1 MQNCEFDL
9 INAELRA
16 NWVEVSLQLRN
27 GGNTINIF
35 NVYAPHGIQDKLIL
49 WQEFRRISV
58 LLDSSPTIF
67 IGDFNEVRFQRER
80 SNCNSRPREM
90 REFNKWIDDS
100 NLVEFPL
107 ENANFTWIGPNGK
120 RSRLDRAFANS
131 VWPNLADWNLKVLPR
146 KNSDHIGILLRARK
160 QNWGPKPFRVF
171 NVWLRNPS
179 LKKELEN
186 FFSEP
191 ASLPNLNLHQIL
203 RNVKHVIKTWN
214 LSVNGNIFHKISE
227 LEEKVA
233 KLEEDNGPRND
244 LAILKMS
251 LEELCLTRDSMLK
264 QKAIVDWLKEG
275 DRNTKFFHQV
285 IQKRRARNS
294 IKKLICNGRLSYDPL
309 EIKQEI
315 RRHFKQ
321 VFSKRAKFDIFS
333 IKGLISQKIS
343 RLEVDSLE
351 RPVVIEELELALNQ
365 SGLDKAPGPD
375 GLNAGTLKSLCR
387 YLKDDL
393 LAFVINFMASGEL
406 PSGMN
411 SSFISLIPKVEFPL
425 GPLDARFQVVEEDVA
440 AALQV
445 AEEEVEGMGEWLVQD
460 LGSQSM
466 GAQN

>member
-1 MQNCEFDL
+1 
-9 INAELRA
+9 
-16 NWVEVSLQLRN
+16 
-27 GGNTINIF
+27 
-35 NVYAPHGIQDKLIL
+35 
-49 WQEFRRISV
+49 
-58 LLDSSPTIF
+58 
-67 IGDFNEVRFQRER
+67 
-80 SNCNSRPREM
+80 M
-90 REFNKWIDDS
+90 REFNKWIEDS
-100 NLVEFPL
+100 NLVEVPL

-146 KNSDHIGILLRARK
+146 KNSDHRGILLRARK

-179 LKKELEN
+179 LKKEIEK

-191 ASLPNLNLHQIL
+191 ASLSNLNFHQIL
-203 RNVKHVIKTWN
+203 RNVKHLIKAWN

-233 KLEEDNGPRND
+233 KLEEDNGPIND

-264 QKAIVDWLKEG
+264 QQARIDWLKEG
-275 DRNTKFFHQV
+275 DRNTKKIHQV

-294 IKKLICNGRLSYDPL
+294 IKKLLCNGRLSYDPL
-309 EIKQEI
+309 KIKQEI

-321 VFSKRAKFDIFS
+321 VFSNRPEFNIFS
-333 IKGLISQKIS
+333 IKCLISQKIS

-375 GLNAGTLKSLCR
+375 GLNAGTLKSLWR

-406 PSGMN
+406 PS
-411 SSFISLIPKVEFPL
+411 S
-425 GPLDARFQVVEEDVA
+425 PLDARFQVVEEDVA
-440 AALQV
+440 AAQQVV
-445 AEEEVEGMGEWLVQD
+445 AEEEVEGMGGVARPGPWF
-460 LGSQSM
+460 SQHGCSELSFSSRALQ
-466 GAQN
+466 GLKLRVS